1 MMMRTIQ
8 PVVPMASP
16 SCLMRLMM
24 RAWLSVSRLQD
35 EYDGEDDDHDECSDA
50 DAHDFLLP

>member
-1 MMMRTIQ
+1 MMRTIQ

-24 RAWLSVSRLQD
+24 SAWLCVSRLQD
-35 EYDGEDDDHDECSDA
+35 EDDDEDDDHDECSDA
-50 DAHDFLLP
+50 DTHDCLLP